1 MASSIVSGEVLG
13 SMVQKNRRGE
23 NPRLQLLAGTS
34 EWRVRQGETGG
45 QFCIFETVIP
55 PNGGVP
61 MHRHPENEVFYLLEG
76 QLSFA
81 RMTEAGE
88 EWMSAEPGDCVHVP
102 GNEWHAFRNPATQ
115 PARMLTI
122 GMGALGA
129 FFEEASRLL
138 EAGGPVQGPPSP
150 DAIQKLG
157 LLTKKYGQ
165 AFFGRE

>member
-1 MASSIVSGEVLG
+1 MTSNIVAGEVMG

-23 NPRLQLLAGTS
+23 NPRLQLLAGNS
-34 EWRVRQGETGG
+34 EWRVRHGDTGG
-45 QFCIFETVIP
+45 QFCMFETVIP

-81 RMTEAGE
+81 RMSDGGE
-88 EWMSAEPGDCVHVP
+88 EWMTADTGDCVHVP
-102 GNEWHAFRNPATQ
+102 GNEWHAFRNPGTQ

-129 FFEEASRLL
+129 FFEEASKLL
-138 EAGGPVQGPPSP
+138 ESGGPVQGPPSP
-150 DAIQKLG
+150 EAIQKMVS
-157 LLTKKYGQ
+157 LTKKYGQ